1 MRTLGHWTD
10 RETYDEMREAQH
22 YSPGRVVH
30 YWLNGSEYRHAIGAG
45 TADSVDVFTEAGR
58 VYVVSA
64 NSGLS
69 YVGLE
74 AFEDGEPVG
83 DTFCDS
89 AAPNI
94 DYLLGLTPLW
104 RAKRLA
110 NWCDL

>member
-1 MRTLGHWTD
+1 MNRLGFWTE
-10 RETYDEMREAQH
+10 RETLDEQREA
-22 YSPGRVVH
+22 GRYNPALVLR
-30 YWLNGSEYRHAIGAG
+30 YWLAGSEYRHAIGAG
-45 TADSVDVFTEAGR
+45 TSDALDVFTEAGR
-58 VYVVSA
+58 VYVVSTNA
-64 NSGLS
+64 GLS

-74 AFEDGEPVG
+74 AFEAGEPVG

-110 NWCDL
+110 EWCDL